1 MAVPKSAG
9 WILVLLLQG
18 EGRVRYNKPVTG
30 RTRLIREL
38 FLLKM
43 AYGLKDIEYRFIP
56 YWYGPIKDPRT
67 GRSITTHVM
76 NQDFVAWTGQG
87 EVADRTQEH
96 LGYSNHQADDAS
108 AAFDQAKDMSLR
120 QNAENL
126 LNQVNA
132 ALRRFDNGTYGLC
145 VECNQP
151 IDTARLKA
159 IPYAE
164 LCMDCQRKRER

>member
-1 MAVPKSAG
+1 MPVPYERLKNTLLDQRAQLNEQ
-9 WILVLLLQG
+9 LVVL
-18 EGRVRYNKPVTG
+18 T
-30 RTRLIREL
+30 
-38 FLLKM
+38 
-43 AYGLKDIEYRFIP
+43 
-56 YWYGPIKDPRT
+56 
-67 GRSITTHVM
+67 
-76 NQDFVAWTGQG
+76 
-87 EVADRTQEH
+87 EVATQEH

-108 AAFDQAKDMSLR
+108 AAFDQAKDLSLR

-145 VECNQP
+145 DECNQP